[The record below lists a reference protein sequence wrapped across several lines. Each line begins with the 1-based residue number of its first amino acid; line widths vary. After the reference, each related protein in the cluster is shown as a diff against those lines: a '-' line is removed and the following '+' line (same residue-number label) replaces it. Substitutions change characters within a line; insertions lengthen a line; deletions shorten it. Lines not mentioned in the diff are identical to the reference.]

1 MTAVE
6 MITREIDVCA
16 IAPETRTTS
25 IVVATDGSDAAL
37 AAFRTASL
45 ISSRG
50 NTHVHVLSV
59 LEPMPLLF
67 PAAEGMILSP
77 ELDQSREQAQ
87 RTIVNDQVRQFDAGR
102 QWTLDIAFGR
112 PSEIIVDFAH
122 EQQATLIIIGT
133 NKHGFFGRM
142 MGEETAMEIARLSD
156 VPLLIATQRFDRL
169 PKRVLVAMGLDPDGL
184 QLAPHTLASLV
195 DSPSISCVHVKPR
208 SEFLGVDWADLD
220 SEYETAIQDRF
231 NLLEKNFDSV
241 GFRPEL
247 VTLNGDAAREIADF
261 ASYSKAELIVVGVR
275 RRQGKSRAVG
285 GRMAAK
291 VLRNAYCSVLIVPS
305 TG

>member
-16 IAPETRTTS
+16 IDPETRTTS

-50 NTHVHVLSV
+50 DTHVHVLSV

-156 VPLLIATQRFDRL
+156 VPLLIATQRLDRL
-169 PKRVLVAMGLDPDGL
+169 PRRVLVAMGLDPDGL

-195 DSPSISCVHVKPR
+195 DAPSISCVHVKPR

-261 ASYSKAELIVVGVR
+261 AIYSKAELIVVGVR

-291 VLRNAYCSVLIVPS
+291 VLRNADCSVLIVPS